1 MIALTDQPIDT
12 THVLAQV
19 HSLRAGAS
27 VLFLGTTRAE
37 TEGRQTVALDYE
49 AYATMALAT
58 LSELE
63 LRARQQWSLI
73 DVAIVHRLGRVPAGE
88 TSVAIAVS
96 SAHRQAAFAAG
107 QWLIDTI
114 KSTVPIW
121 KRERWSDGTE
131 EWIHPGRQLD
141 GPEQEL

>member
-1 MIALTDQPIDT
+1 MKPM
-12 THVLAQV
+12 
-19 HSLRAGAS
+19 RPW
-27 VLFLGTTRAE
+27 R
-37 TEGRQTVALDYE
+37 
-49 AYATMALAT
+49 LAT

-63 LRARQQWSLI
+63 MRAQQRWSLI

-121 KRERWSDGTE
+121 KRERWSDGTA
-131 EWIHPGRQLD
+131 EWIHPGVELD
-141 GPEQEL
+141 GPAQEL